1 MIKVLNLL
9 DLISRIKLSCQIE
22 YFINLHSG
30 SFQSNAFELVFQ
42 ELSLNFSINNQSL
55 NIYLLNLLLSH
66 HDKFIT
72 NLAMEQLVKIFNQRL
87 VLASELE
94 QLIILNENEKIDLN
108 SKIFETVSS
117 LFTNF
122 NELYMEFSCYQFV
135 NKGLNSTKIQKILA
149 KIQNLLSVLQKIMNT
164 HNDSFSLLLAQNL
177 CRNQNLNR
185 ILIEFLNCKYS

>member
-1 MIKVLNLL
+1 
-9 DLISRIKLSCQIE
+9 
-22 YFINLHSG
+22 
-30 SFQSNAFELVFQ
+30 
-42 ELSLNFSINNQSL
+42 
-55 NIYLLNLLLSH
+55 
-66 HDKFIT
+66 
-72 NLAMEQLVKIFNQRL
+72 MEQLVKIFNQRL